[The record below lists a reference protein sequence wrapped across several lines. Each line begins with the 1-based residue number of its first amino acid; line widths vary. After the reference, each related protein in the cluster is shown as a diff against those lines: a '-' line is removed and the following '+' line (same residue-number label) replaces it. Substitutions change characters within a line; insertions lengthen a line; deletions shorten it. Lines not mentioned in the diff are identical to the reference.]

1 LPYYYEFVADPLTGD
16 PEVDWFVSEYGGGV
30 MIIVPKVF
38 GNVLLHNTEED
49 EDLVFVSR
57 TTDTP

>member
-1 LPYYYEFVADPLTGD
+1 
-16 PEVDWFVSEYGGGV
+16 